1 MQINWNSLLSFFH
14 IFSSNIPCV
23 MKWNR
28 NAMSTRHDC
37 GWGGWVEINSRIYT
51 VWCSYSK
58 NNRLC
63 YFQLTLSA
71 NPENLC
77 RERLYRCVCVY
88 GVWVWVCVFEV
99 GEGVLGLSLV
109 ILRCTNFQYT
119 DPPPPSRSVHVLFFL
134 STIQNKSKDASPR

>member
-51 VWCSYSK
+51 VWYSYSK

-77 RERLYRCVCVY
+77 RERLYRCVCVRCV
-88 GVWVWVCVFEV
+88 GVGVCVR
-99 GEGVLGLSLV
+99 GGGGGPRPISG
-109 ILRCTNFQYT
+109 NFTLYKFPIYRP
-119 DPPPPSRSVHVLFFL
+119 PPPPSRSVHVLFFL

>member
-51 VWCSYSK
+51 VWYSYSK
-58 NNRLC
+58 KQQTVL
-63 YFQLTLSA
+63 F
-71 NPENLC
+71 PVDPK
-77 RERLYRCVCVY
+77 RESRKFMQGASVPVCVCT
-88 GVWVWVCVFEV
+88 VCVFEV

-119 DPPPPSRSVHVLFFL
+119 DPPPSRSVHVLFFL
-134 STIQNKSKDASPR
+134 STIQNKSKDVSPR